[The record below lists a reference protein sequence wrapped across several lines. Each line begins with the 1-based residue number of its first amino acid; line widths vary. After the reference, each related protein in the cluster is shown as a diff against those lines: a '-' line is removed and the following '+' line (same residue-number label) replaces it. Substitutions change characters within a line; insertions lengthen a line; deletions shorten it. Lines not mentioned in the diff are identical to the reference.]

1 MSNHALIINFVLQSW
16 TMNEGTAAKGMTLR
30 G

>member
-1 MSNHALIINFVLQSW
+1 MKTHAFNMNFVRLSW
-16 TMNEGTAAKGMTLR
+16 TMTEGTAAKGMTLR